1 MSSQEHKLLFYVFGQ
16 YLQVVKA
23 ATKKKKVAAQLGMC
37 SCSPRSLSKG
47 LILHDA
53 YRRMDL
59 GLRLGLRYVAAFSI
73 ILNLYV
79 SKVVLSRVILGG
91 GLLSLESKRGYNL
104 LYLLMHTFLGD
115 VLKEK
120 YKCNATDVLDAVM
133 LGRLW

>member
-1 MSSQEHKLLFYVFGQ
+1 MSSQEHELLFCVFGQ

-23 ATKKKKVAAQLGMC
+23 ATKKKKKKVAVQLGMC

-104 LYLLMHTFLGD
+104 LYLLMYTFTEG
-115 VLKEK
+115 EI
-120 YKCNATDVLDAVM
+120 
-133 LGRLW
+133 